1 MKKALVTVFVLV
13 VIIVTYVATTT
24 LGTSDQLQ
32 PQESPATANNK
43 KVKIG
48 EKELLVETATTP
60 EQWRRGLSGRTKLDS
75 DNGMLFI
82 FPNNEIRSFWMKETS
97 IPLDLIWIEDNK
109 VVGIISMQPQLDVPD
124 SMLRSYVSP
133 SKVNAVIETN
143 MGWAIKNN
151 IKIGDILYY

>member
-1 MKKALVTVFVLV
+1 VKKALVTVFVLV